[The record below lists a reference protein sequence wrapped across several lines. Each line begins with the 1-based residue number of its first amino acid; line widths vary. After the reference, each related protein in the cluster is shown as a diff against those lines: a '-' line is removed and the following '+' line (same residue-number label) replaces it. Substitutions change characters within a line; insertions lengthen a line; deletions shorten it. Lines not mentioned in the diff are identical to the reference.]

1 MDFDVPPASMAM
13 FDTIS
18 IIVLIPIY
26 DGILTPIFKRL
37 GCELSMLQRTGW
49 GFLVAAA
56 AMLVCPHPHR
66 ILFVVLFLS
75 ARCSCGVLATLARL
89 FPFPWF
95 LHQFLE
101 VLTKLFASL
110 CLVW

>member
-1 MDFDVPPASMAM
+1 MACVPLQAQHMNCKVRVVGMDFDVPPASMAM

-56 AMLVCPHPHR
+56 AMLVCPHSR
-66 ILFVVLFLS
+66 RTLFVVLF
-75 ARCSCGVLATLARL
+75 
-89 FPFPWF
+89 
-95 LHQFLE
+95 
-101 VLTKLFASL
+101 
-110 CLVW
+110 